1 MPETTMSRRAWRLD
15 QTTAF
20 AAATGSD
27 QRNEPPRPKNEPA
40 ALESLVT
47 NPSTTAHAGWT
58 THLTRTLAGWLGARP
73 RPLRSKRIAFEEII
87 HRFAALIDQSDDP
100 ATVEAELLRLVR
112 RMSPSSRIELVAEAE
127 SDDHDE
133 GSAQGAATPPGTA
146 DENHPRILEI
156 PLRCGASICGRLR
169 IRPRAGAPSSHSG
182 EDIRRLTTL
191 GTMAACA
198 MEGLGLFTDWPEENR
213 ARDGE
218 DSPVVSPSK
227 SPLAPP
233 AAADPRHAALELQ
246 DATFL
251 NAVLP
256 FALSQSR
263 RHREPLSI
271 ACVAIDR
278 LGAIKQL
285 LGKAEA
291 DRLVCHVAQIVGELI
306 RSSDIV
312 ARLDDDRVVAVL
324 PRAPRRGAMHV
335 AENISR
341 AVQASHP
348 ADLAFPPLTVSIGVA
363 TFPSCADNVY
373 SLFDAADEALARA
386 QKSGRGQA
394 LLAPPRPL
402 APCQMPGA
410 QDAV

>member
-15 QTTAF
+15 QTATVI
-20 AAATGSD
+20 AATGSD
-27 QRNEPPRPKNEPA
+27 GRNEPPRPENEPTGP
-40 ALESLVT
+40 LSLVPG
-47 NPSTTAHAGWT
+47 PSTTADAGWT
-58 THLTRTLAGWLGARP
+58 TRLRRTLTVWLGAGP
-73 RPLRSKRIAFEEII
+73 RPLRPKRVAFEEII

-112 RMSPSSRIELVAEAE
+112 RMSPSSRIELIAEAE
-127 SDDHDE
+127 SGDHDDE
-133 GSAQGAATPPGTA
+133 CAQGGATQPGTS
-146 DENHPRILEI
+146 DENRPRILEI
-156 PLRCGASICGRLR
+156 PLRCGASVCGRLR
-169 IRPRAGAPSSHSG
+169 IRPRVGAPSFHSG

-198 MEGLGLFTDWPEENR
+198 MEGLGLFTEWPEENP

-218 DSPVVSPSK
+218 ESPGVSLSK

-233 AAADPRHAALELQ
+233 AAADPRHSAVELQ

-278 LGAIKQL
+278 LSAVKQL

-291 DRLVCHVAQIVGELI
+291 DRLVRHVAQIVALLI

-335 AENISR
+335 ALNICR
-341 AVQASHP
+341 AVQASQP
-348 ADLAFPPLTVSIGVA
+348 ADFELPALTVSIGVA
-363 TFPSCADNVY
+363 TFPSCAENVY

-402 APCQMPGA
+402 APSQMPGA